1 MNISLEECKKF
12 EGYLFKKSPK
22 LFKGY
27 QKRYFRILDG
37 KILVYS
43 EKKEDNS
50 TIKGQIS
57 LSQIT
62 IPQAVD
68 KNVFKFILEGREF
81 ILKSETEENQKKW
94 IYVLTT
100 LINLERGNEDNKNP
114 LKSVQRV
121 NSLKLNKIQSMTKN
135 NMEILESHGFYTN
148 SNDDEISKELL
159 SAKGIDKLLNLHGP
173 KILDRIYYGF
183 LYKQHPRRMDHF
195 QKRWFFIFSSR
206 PLFDKKYIEDET
218 NLESSVQKDWI
229 KFDVLYYFKF
239 EGAKKYNEFQAQL
252 ELKNSHKIELLDKP
266 DKFFL
271 LLDVEDRVFQFNSD
285 IKAKRDIWFEV
296 LKNSRRTAKEFM
308 NSKFG
313 NPRNVELLNNIFLKS
328 EEKFMEKI
336 NNERNNLIG
345 NYKEIKDFNI
355 LEFSLNNYSE
365 IIVNTV
371 DGCLSSI
378 PQKLD
383 LMKKYIEINN
393 ESFINIIE
401 DYWKKNYNEI
411 ENSNLIK
418 LALLLSDLNL
428 KIQKCGIVD
437 DNLTKNGNEFI
448 KIYIKK
454 TYKNMLEIIK
464 NILKDERENKAIKQE
479 NGILITNGPKDL
491 FNFLSQTLD
500 LLKGHKNKYLYENT
514 LYLYYESI
522 LQYLI
527 GVDCVINNEDII
539 VENEFL
545 ISIANNSFNM
555 IQLLNHLIED
565 IKHENVISDNE
576 INEYI
581 QLKKLMLSI
590 NMMCQISIS
599 KFVNNFNNDLNEQFK
614 NKNFKDLEIMNIL
627 VKTKNI
633 FEGFTEKI
641 NPYVMKKC
649 WCEMLKITVFL
660 YIRSLLTTAIKNI
673 ENIEILTNKIKDDEA
688 ILCETYESVV
698 GKNLTTETTK
708 ILRDINDFLNVN
720 SYMISSTCLT
730 LRQYIGPSFTIQ
742 TCRALIKLRTDF
754 SNEEKDN
761 CISEC
766 KEILDKYVDNKNLIG
781 GDFDYFHKLEQEIQ
795 SFENEESNLENNNEN
810 ENKNIEKEKVN
821 ETIILDDFLNEDDSF
836 LLEENNEENKEKKE
850 EEEEE
855 KKEENKNEELIQ
867 QAEVSDIIKEGNMYK
882 KSKNSWQLRFFQL
895 KNGYLYWFKD
905 KNHSKIQNKINI
917 KEVIRCDSHKEK
929 KFLIVLQDE
938 NNSIGKIQGRIYKF
952 KCASIE
958 ETNEWIS
965 AISKEMSRLNE
976 GEKNLNL
983 NYEVKSRKKVIKDLF
998 YLPDVEKYRSY
1009 IKNITIK
1016 EMENENYFKLSP
1028 KKIEEIRKKKE
1039 KEEEERKK
1047 IEMKIKKQLE
1057 LEQKIEIERKK
1068 KLERD
1073 EIERKKNWKEK
1084 KKKEKK
1090 KKK

>member
-1 MNISLEECKKF
+1 MNISIDECKKF
-12 EGYLFKKSPK
+12 EGYLLKKSPK
-22 LFKGY
+22 LFKGF

-62 IPQAVD
+62 LPEPVD
-68 KNVFKFILEGREF
+68 KNKNIFKFTLEGRDF
-81 ILKSETEENQKKW
+81 ILKAENEENQKQW
-94 IYVLTT
+94 VYVLTT
-100 LINLERGNEDNKNP
+100 LINLERGNDDNKKP
-114 LKSVQRV
+114 LNTVQRV

-135 NMEILESHGFYTN
+135 NMEILESHGFFTN
-148 SNDDEISKELL
+148 SNDDDISKELL

-183 LYKQHPRRMDHF
+183 LYKQHPRRMEHF

-206 PLFDKKYIEDET
+206 PLFDKKYIEDEV
-218 NLESSVQKDWI
+218 NLDNSVQKDWI

-239 EGAKKYNEFQAQL
+239 EGAKKFNEFQAKL

-313 NPRNVELLNNIFLKS
+313 NPRNVELLNSIFLKN
-328 EEKFMEKI
+328 EEKFIEKI

-365 IIVNTV
+365 KIVNTI

-393 ESFINIIE
+393 ECFINIIE
-401 DYWKKNYNEI
+401 DFWNKNYNEI

-418 LALLLSDLNL
+418 LGILLSDLDM
-428 KIQKCGIVD
+428 KIQKLGIVD
-437 DNLTKNGNEFI
+437 SNLTKNGNEFI

-454 TYKNMLEIIK
+454 TYQNMLDIIN
-464 NILKDERENKAIKQE
+464 NILKNERENKAIKQE

-500 LLKGHKNKYLYENT
+500 LLKGHKNKHLYEKI
-514 LYLYYESI
+514 LYLYFESI

-539 VENEFL
+539 VENDFL

-565 IKHENVISDNE
+565 IKNENVLNEKE
-576 INEYI
+576 INEFI
-581 QLKKLMLSI
+581 QVKKLMFSI
-590 NMMCQISIS
+590 NMMLQNSIS
-599 KFVNNFNNDLNEQFK
+599 KFVKNFNNDLNEHFK
-614 NKNFKDLEIMNIL
+614 NKNFKDLDIMNIL
-627 VKTKNI
+627 IKTKNI
-633 FEGFTEKI
+633 FENYTEKI
-641 NPYVMKKC
+641 NPFVMKKC
-649 WCEMLKITVFL
+649 WCEILKITVFL
-660 YIRSLLTTAIKNI
+660 YIRSLLTTAIKNN
-673 ENIEILTNKIKDDEA
+673 ENIETLTNKIKSDEE
-688 ILCETYESVV
+688 ILCETYEPVV

-708 ILRDINDFLNVN
+708 ILRDINDFLDVN

-742 TCRALIKLRTDF
+742 TCKALIKLRTDF
-754 SNEEKDN
+754 SSEDKDN
-761 CISEC
+761 CIAEC
-766 KEILDKYVDNKNLIG
+766 KEVLDKYVDDNKYLTG

-795 SFENEESNLENNNEN
+795 SFENEESILENNPEI
-810 ENKNIEKEKVN
+810 ENKETVN
-821 ETIILDDFLNEDDSF
+821 ETIILEDFLNEEDSF
-836 LLEENNEENKEKKE
+836 PEENNEENKEKKE
-850 EEEEE
+850 EVEEE
-855 KKEENKNEELIQ
+855 KNKEDELIQ
-867 QAEVSDIIKEGNMYK
+867 QAEVSDIIKEGMMYK
-882 KSKNSWQLRFFQL
+882 KNISKWQLRFFQL

-905 KNHSKIQNKINI
+905 KNHSKIQNKINL

-929 KFLIVLQDE
+929 KFLMVLSDE
-938 NNSIGKIQGRIYKF
+938 SNSMGKIQGRIYKF
-952 KCASIE
+952 KCSSDE
-958 ETNEWIS
+958 ETSEWIS

-976 GEKNLNL
+976 GEKNLNNL
-983 NYEVKSRKKVIKDLF
+983 NYEIKPRKKVIKDLF
-998 YLPDVEKYRSY
+998 YLPDVEQYRSH
-1009 IKNITIK
+1009 IKNITMK
-1016 EMENENYFKLSP
+1016 EMENENFFKLSP
-1028 KKIEEIRKKKE
+1028 KKIEEMRKKKE

-1047 IEMKIKKQLE
+1047 KEMKIKKQ
-1057 LEQKIEIERKK
+1057 
-1068 KLERD
+1068 
-1073 EIERKKNWKEK
+1073 
-1084 KKKEKK
+1084 
-1090 KKK
+1090 